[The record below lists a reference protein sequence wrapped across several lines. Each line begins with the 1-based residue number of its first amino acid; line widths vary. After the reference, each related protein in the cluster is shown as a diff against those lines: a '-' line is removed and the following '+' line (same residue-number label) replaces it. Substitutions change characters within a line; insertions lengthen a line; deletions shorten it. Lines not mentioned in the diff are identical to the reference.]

1 MAKNRLDGSTDVSTK
16 GAGVSLDRLSK
27 EFGEKLALNEV
38 SLEVEPGSFLV
49 LLGPSGSGKTTL
61 LRCLA
66 GIERPSSGSISID
79 GRLVV
84 GGKTFV
90 APDKRHLAMVFQ
102 DYALWP
108 HLTVRK
114 NVAFPLASTA
124 FAKPDREKRCDDLLE
139 RVGIGHLADRYP
151 NQLSGGEQQRVALAR
166 ALAADV
172 GLILFDEPLS
182 NLDADRRE
190 QLRIEIATLTREA
203 GATAVYITHDQSEA
217 FALADQIGVLNHG
230 RLIQLDT
237 PENIYAKPTNA
248 FVARFTGVAG
258 EFPVDVVRAIAA
270 GHHEVVLPFAS
281 GHVLRASTPNGALP
295 DGKVSLFVR
304 SVGVSLSA
312 PANDEGIGGVIRD
325 VAFNGHGYDHVVDVG
340 DGFSLTKIFSNLR
353 FDRGR
358 NVKVCFEPSSCFVM
372 DASRE
377 VPAT

>member
-1 MAKNRLDGSTDVSTK
+1 MSSTGV
-16 GAGVSLDRLSK
+16 GVSLDRLSK
-27 EFGEKLALNEV
+27 EFGEKLALNAV

-66 GIERPSSGSISID
+66 GIERPSSGSITID
-79 GRLVV
+79 ERLVV

-114 NVAFPLASTA
+114 NVGFPLASTELS
-124 FAKPDREKRCDDLLE
+124 KDERDRRCTDLLE

-217 FALADQIGVLNHG
+217 FALADRIGVLNLG
-230 RLIQLDT
+230 QLIQFDT

-258 EFPVDVVRAIAA
+258 EFPVDVVRKVGE

-281 GHVLRASTPNGALP
+281 GHVLQATSSNGVAP
-295 DGKVSLFVR
+295 TDKVSLFVR

-312 PANDEGIGGVIRD
+312 PSDGDGVGGMIRD

-340 DGFSLTKIFSNLR
+340 DGFSLTKIFSNVR
-353 FDRGR
+353 FERGR
-358 NVKVCFEPSSCFVM
+358 NVKVRFEPSSCFVM
-372 DASRE
+372 DASKE
-377 VPAT
+377 VPAS

>member
-1 MAKNRLDGSTDVSTK
+1 MSST
-16 GAGVSLDRLSK
+16 GAGVSLDHLSK
-27 EFGEKLALNEV
+27 QFGEKLALDGV
-38 SLEVEPGSFLV
+38 SLDVEPGTFLV

-66 GIERPSSGSISID
+66 GIERPSGGSITID

-114 NVAFPLASTA
+114 NVAFPLANTELSKT
-124 FAKPDREKRCDDLLE
+124 DREKRCNDLLD

-203 GATAVYITHDQSEA
+203 GASAVYITHDQSEA
-217 FALADQIGVLNHG
+217 FALADRIGVLNLG
-230 RLIQLDT
+230 QLIQFDT

-258 EFPVDVVRAIAA
+258 EFPVDVVREVSA

-281 GHVLRASTPNGALP
+281 GHVLRANASDGASAN
-295 DGKVSLFVR
+295 GKVSLFVR

-340 DGFSLTKIFSNLR
+340 DGYSLTKIFSNVR
-353 FDRGR
+353 FERGR

-372 DASRE
+372 DASKE
-377 VPAT
+377 VLAT

>member
-1 MAKNRLDGSTDVSTK
+1 MSST
-16 GAGVSLDRLSK
+16 GASVSLDRLSK
-27 EFGEKLALNEV
+27 VFAEKLALNEV
-38 SLEVEPGSFLV
+38 SLDVEPGSFLV

-66 GIERPSSGSISID
+66 GIERPSGGSITID
-79 GRLVV
+79 GRVV
-84 GGKTFV
+84 VDGKTFV
-90 APDKRHLAMVFQ
+90 TPDKRHLAMVFQ

-114 NVAFPLASTA
+114 NVGFPLASA
-124 FAKPDREKRCDDLLE
+124 GLAKADREKRGNDLLE

-217 FALADQIGVLNHG
+217 FALADRIGVLNLG
-230 RLIQLDT
+230 QLIQFDT

-258 EFPVDVVRAIAA
+258 EFPVDIVRQSDK

-281 GHVLRASTPNGALP
+281 GYTLRATASESMHP
-295 DGKVSLFVR
+295 DAKVSLFVR
-304 SVGVSLSA
+304 SVGVSLTS
-312 PANDEGIGGVIRD
+312 PANDEGVGGVIRD

-340 DGFSLTKIFSNLR
+340 DGFSLTKIFSNVR
-353 FDRGR
+353 FERGR
-358 NVKVCFEPSSCFVM
+358 NVKVCFETSSCFVM

>member
-1 MAKNRLDGSTDVSTK
+1 MSTTGV
-16 GAGVSLDRLSK
+16 GVSLDRLSK

-38 SLEVEPGSFLV
+38 SLDVEPGSFLV

-66 GIERPSSGSISID
+66 GIERPSSGSITID
-79 GRLVV
+79 ERLVV

-90 APDKRHLAMVFQ
+90 APDKRRLAMVFQ

-114 NVAFPLASTA
+114 NVAFPLANTELS
-124 FAKPDREKRCDDLLE
+124 KSERERRCVDLLD
-139 RVGIGHLADRYP
+139 RVGIGHLADRYS

-190 QLRIEIATLTREA
+190 QLRIEIATLTRES

-217 FALADQIGVLNHG
+217 FALADRIGVLNHG
-230 RLIQLDT
+230 RLIQFDT
-237 PENIYAKPTNA
+237 PETIYSKPANA

-258 EFPVDVVRAIAA
+258 EFPVDIVREIAN

-281 GHVLRASTPNGALP
+281 GHVLRATASDGVRPN
-295 DGKVSLFVR
+295 DKVSLFVR

-312 PANDEGIGGVIRD
+312 PSSETGVGGVIRD

-340 DGFSLTKIFSNLR
+340 DGFSLTKIYSNVR
-353 FDRGR
+353 FERGR
-358 NVKVCFEPSSCFVM
+358 NVKVCFESSSCFVM

-377 VPAT
+377 VSAT